1 MQSETH
7 SAANADSSAEERLP
21 VSVITG
27 FLGSGKTTL
36 LNRLLQH
43 PDLSDAAVIVN
54 EFGEIGLDHSL
65 IESANENTILLS
77 SGCLCCTV
85 RGDLVNTLRDLSVKR
100 YRGEV
105 PPFRRVVIETTG
117 LADPAPILHTLMSVP
132 VVRRYA
138 LNTVVTT
145 VDAVLGVGTMDAQ
158 PESVKQ
164 AAVADRIVITKHDLV
179 DEAAVQTLRQRL
191 YRLNPAAEIHF
202 SGSATLRPDHLFNS
216 VVFDAAARSEA
227 VRDWLRAEQYEQAQ
241 HLEHPEHPEHL
252 EHSAHPGQ
260 HEHHAHHDHAHA
272 EAACD
277 HPQHGQAGHQ
287 CATDTAALRHDQ
299 RIHSF
304 CLRYREPF
312 DWPEVAAWLD
322 SLVSA
327 RGEDLLRVK
336 GLIHVR
342 GNERPVVIHAV
353 QHLFHPPVQLP
364 QWPALS
370 DHATEGLRDS
380 RIVFITRDI
389 SRGEVEDA
397 LRGVRAALAERSAS
411 ASV

>member
-1 MQSETH
+1 MTQEAKEAREAPQSAMQSETH
-7 SAANADSSAEERLP
+7 SAANADSAAEERLP

-145 VDAVLGVGTMDAQ
+145 VDAVLGVGT
-158 PESVKQ
+158 
-164 AAVADRIVITKHDLV
+164 L
-179 DEAAVQTLRQRL
+179 L
-191 YRLNPAAEIHF
+191 
-202 SGSATLRPDHLFNS
+202 
-216 VVFDAAARSEA
+216 AR
-227 VRDWLRAEQYEQAQ
+227 R
-241 HLEHPEHPEHL
+241 
-252 EHSAHPGQ
+252 
-260 HEHHAHHDHAHA
+260 
-272 EAACD
+272 
-277 HPQHGQAGHQ
+277 HPQA
-287 CATDTAALRHDQ
+287 DPTA
-299 RIHSF
+299 
-304 CLRYREPF
+304 P
-312 DWPEVAAWLD
+312 
-322 SLVSA
+322 
-327 RGEDLLRVK
+327 
-336 GLIHVR
+336 
-342 GNERPVVIHAV
+342 
-353 QHLFHPPVQLP
+353 
-364 QWPALS
+364 
-370 DHATEGLRDS
+370 
-380 RIVFITRDI
+380 
-389 SRGEVEDA
+389 
-397 LRGVRAALAERSAS
+397 
-411 ASV
+411 